1 MIRCAA
7 EADRFAIGR
16 IYCRAWQAAYR
27 GLVSDE
33 FLDSLTDEGCAPPP
47 GRIADGN
54 CLVFE
59 KDGAAVGLVNFG
71 PGRDGEEM
79 AEIRTIYVLPDC
91 WRGGIGAELLKA
103 AIAELRL
110 RGYSWVFL
118 WTLEGNARARSF
130 YEKQGMRHTGL
141 RDIEIAGKSL
151 TECRYEIEL

>member
-7 EADRFAIGR
+7 ETDRLDIGR

-59 KDGAAVGLVNFG
+59 KEGAAVGLVNFG
-71 PGRDGEEM
+71 PGRDGDEM
-79 AEIRTIYVLPDC
+79 AEIRSIYVLPGC
-91 WRGGIGAELLKA
+91 WRGGIGAELLKSA
-103 AIAELRL
+103 MVELKS
-110 RGYSWVFL
+110 RGYRRVFL
-118 WTLEGNARARSF
+118 WTVEGNARARSF
-130 YEKQGMRHTGL
+130 YQKQGMQHTGF
-141 RDIEIAGKSL
+141 RDIEIAGRALK
-151 TECRYEIEL
+151 ECRYEMEI